1 VGLRCALRWAAS
13 GFCCSITLL
22 FVQHRRQL
30 GDVDG
35 DAPGSSVLA
44 TELEGRRQEILI
56 EAVPG
61 IRRMAAIADT
71 NTIAAA
77 HLQALQYAARAR
89 AVELSI
95 HRITR
100 PEEIPAAI
108 DAAKA
113 SDAAALNVLESP
125 IFYGNRQIIMQSVAA
140 LRLPAIYSF
149 PEEAEEGGFAAYGP
163 RLFHMYELVAP
174 ALRLRTQGVRENRTE
189 PSLVRP
195 AFRWLILL
203 QSVHTTK
210 LFAKTRK
217 WRLLPPSE
225 IITT

>member
-1 VGLRCALRWAAS
+1 
-13 GFCCSITLL
+13 
-22 FVQHRRQL
+22 VQHRRQL